1 MGFTPNVRVK
11 KIPLGYKYNSLK
23 LGTENRKKVSLRTY
37 NHNPDFIEG
46 SKQTKPCNKTQLKFH
61 SDSALAIT

>member
-1 MGFTPNVRVK
+1 MGFTPQCKGK
-11 KIPLGYKYNSLK
+11 KEIPQAKNSFK
-23 LGTENRKKVSLRTY
+23 LGTENREKVSLRTY

-46 SKQTKPCNKTQLKFH
+46 SKQAKPCNKTQLKFH